1 VGPRAWF
8 NLGTLHQ
15 QRGETAQA
23 VAAYRR
29 AIELDHPE
37 LSPKA
42 AVNLGYVL
50 FNQAGMVEEAEAAF
64 QIAIDSDNAEQARL
78 ARQNVAAMH
87 QLTAERQQGEPTGS
101 SRTHVTCR
109 WAAAPR
115 ASSGAAG
122 CAATTPEPPREKAAP
137 GAPSC
142 AWCSRPGHVHPGRAT

>member
-1 VGPRAWF
+1 
-8 NLGTLHQ
+8 
-15 QRGETAQA
+15 

-87 QLTAERQQGEPTGS
+87 QLTAERQQGERHWLVEDARDVSVGRGTKGLKW
-101 SRTHVTCR
+101 RR
-109 WAAAPR
+109 WVR
-115 ASSGAAG
+115 RDD
-122 CAATTPEPPREKAAP
+122 T
-137 GAPSC
+137 
-142 AWCSRPGHVHPGRAT
+142 